1 MPNRVI
7 LHPFRAYN
15 YLSSMTIFST
25 GIMDKTKDELIK
37 LLSAVESSD
46 EAIFITDPEGIITY
60 INPGF
65 TSLYGFTSEEVI
77 GKCTPRILKSGTI
90 SSENYKHFWEKI
102 LKKEVVKGELENRT
116 KKGEIITIEG
126 SANPIL
132 DENGNILG
140 FIGIQH
146 DISEKKRVEVT
157 LRQSEEL
164 FRKSFLT
171 SPDSVNINRLSDG
184 MYVSVNE
191 GFKKMVGFTE
201 EEVIG
206 KTSIEL
212 NIWADPDN
220 RKKLVA
226 KLQKDG
232 KIENYEA
239 LFRHKDGRIIIGL
252 MSASIIDINGVP
264 HSLNITKDIT
274 SRKQIEEA
282 LSREQFLVNALMN
295 NIPDHVYFKDL
306 ESRFIRIN
314 KSHAESFG
322 LKDPSEAIGKSDF
335 DFFSKEH
342 AKQAFNDEQAIIKT
356 GEPFRKEEKLTWE
369 DRPTKWSSSVKL
381 PLRNSAGDII
391 GTFGISRDITEQKKT
406 EESLRHSEERFRSV
420 TQSANDAII
429 SVDSKGTIL
438 GWNRGA
444 EIVFGYT
451 EKEILG

>member
-1 MPNRVI
+1 
-7 LHPFRAYN
+7 
-15 YLSSMTIFST
+15 MTIFST

-146 DISEKKRVEVT
+146 DITEKKRLEVT
-157 LRQSEEL
+157 LKQSEEL

-191 GFKKMVGFTE
+191 GFKKMVGFSE

-342 AKQAFNDEQAIIKT
+342 AKQAFND
-356 GEPFRKEEKLTWE
+356 
-369 DRPTKWSSSVKL
+369 
-381 PLRNSAGDII
+381 
-391 GTFGISRDITEQKKT
+391 
-406 EESLRHSEERFRSV
+406 
-420 TQSANDAII
+420 
-429 SVDSKGTIL
+429 
-438 GWNRGA
+438 
-444 EIVFGYT
+444 
-451 EKEILG
+451 